1 MDNKRNRVLC
11 PEINRRVLLFNTRE
25 RTELFI
31 RQNYRISLARNDGQ
45 PPTPYL
51 CKTCGGWHISS
62 SASAAA
68 FNYNSE
74 DRKRERQL
82 SELVEDFYKNF
93 KNSEYY
99 LWTKKLKIGY
109 DLLQRV
115 EMTSSNCKMLIRAR
129 KCLKEHRG
137 AINRAEMRTLKKE
150 NKEYLTKLEENFT
163 MLRNIVYSGRMNIAL
178 HNVEPLGELL
188 DEGYRLGFT
197 PEMLNKYEVF
207 LDNLTDDRIRQ
218 ALTVLYDCVKKWK
231 GIEEADP
238 DVDYKAAADELGK
251 AYQEA
256 FDAGTCDLF
265 ILNGRSVYNHFSL
278 YAELGLKRKRD
289 ESEILESQLT
299 TPNAYEL
306 EQIKLVRVK
315 LALAMT
321 AIQNNDMATAEDHL
335 MLGSLFLE
343 EVRPFPEKK
352 ELLKTISRLE
362 EVMSK

>member
-1 MDNKRNRVLC
+1 MNNKRNRVLC
-11 PEINRRVLLFNTRE
+11 PDINRRVLLFNTRE

-51 CKTCGGWHISS
+51 CKSCGGWHISS
-62 SASAAA
+62 SESAAA

-99 LWTKKLKIGY
+99 LWTKKLKLGY

-115 EMTSSNCKMLIRAR
+115 SMTSTNYKMLIRAR
-129 KCLKEHRG
+129 KCLKEYRG
-137 AINRAEMRTLKKE
+137 AINRAEIRTIKKE
-150 NKEYLTKLEENFT
+150 NKEFLTKLEENFT

-188 DEGYRLGFT
+188 DEGYSLGLT
-197 PEMLNKYEVF
+197 PEMLNKYEVL
-207 LDNLTDDRIRQ
+207 LDNLQDDRIRI
-218 ALTVLYDCVKKWK
+218 ALTEFYDCVKKWK
-231 GIEEADP
+231 TLEESDP
-238 DVDYKAAADELGK
+238 DVDYKTGAEELGK
-251 AYQEA
+251 TYQEV

-265 ILNGRSVYNHFSL
+265 ILNGRGVYNHFSL
-278 YAELGLKRKRD
+278 YAELGLKRKPD
-289 ESEILESQLT
+289 ETSICEPQLT
-299 TPNAYEL
+299 VPNAYEW

-315 LALAMT
+315 LALALT
-321 AIQNNDMATAEDHL
+321 AIQNDDMDIAEEHL
-335 MLGSLFLE
+335 ALGSLFLE

-352 ELLKTISRLE
+352 ELLKNIERLE
-362 EVMSK
+362 ELLQK